1 MWEATVRVT
10 REQEVDADPERVW
23 ALAAAPAALA
33 AMPGQRFAFAVPV
46 AVPGTDR
53 LSCMI
58 VSGKHDV
65 HCAVVDV
72 REEVPGQ
79 RITWQVRSAPSRKET
94 LTLSVRPRTGG
105 CTLTAAVSETVP
117 RIDKGSYQGYWRRTV
132 TEWANRLRA
141 IAEGRSPW
149 PPDRMSAEMR
159 DACAGFELPKKIG
172 EASASTVIN
181 ASANSVWETVWS
193 PDSSRLV
200 DPETVVWAGTVPG
213 TPQRAVGELQYTVYR
228 HDDDRFTATVYLV
241 KELAEG
247 RRAVTQRIGHPDTEM
262 VWLLTPVAE
271 ETRLELTARWPAP
284 TVRKTHATTTADT
297 VATHLQETADAY
309 KEHIEKAAGT
319 PSRGA

>member
-10 REQEVDADPERVW
+10 REQAVDADPQRVW

-33 AMPGQRFAFAVPV
+33 AMPGQRFAFAVPA
-46 AVPGTDR
+46 AVPGADR

-72 REEVPGQ
+72 REEVPGE
-79 RITWQVRSAPSRKET
+79 RICWQVRSAPSRKET

-105 CTLTAAVSETVP
+105 CTLTAAVSEDVP

-132 TEWANRLRA
+132 AEWTDRLQA
-141 IAEGRSPW
+141 IAEGRQPW

-172 EASASTVIN
+172 EASASAVIN
-181 ASANSVWETVWS
+181 AGADAVWATVWA
-193 PDSSRLV
+193 PDASRLV

-213 TPQRAVGELQYTVYR
+213 TPQRAVGELQYTVHR
-228 HDDDRFTATVYLV
+228 HDDGRFTASVYVV
-241 KELAEG
+241 KELDEG
-247 RRAVTQRIGHPDTEM
+247 RRAVTQRIGNPDTEM
-262 VWLLTPVAE
+262 LTLLTPVPE
-271 ETRLELTARWPAP
+271 GTRLELTARWPAP
-284 TVRKTHATTTADT
+284 TVRKTHATAAADT

-309 KEHIEKAAGT
+309 KEHVEKAAGT
-319 PSRGA
+319 PSRPA

>member
-10 REQEVDADPERVW
+10 REQEVDADPGRVW
-23 ALAAAPAALA
+23 ALASAPASLA

-94 LTLSVRPRTGG
+94 LTLSVRPRAGG
-105 CTLTAAVSETVP
+105 CTLTAAVSEDVS
-117 RIDKGSYQGYWRRTV
+117 RFDKGSYQGYWRRTV
-132 TEWANRLRA
+132 AEWANRLRA

-181 ASANSVWETVWS
+181 ADAGAVWATVWA
-193 PDSSRLV
+193 PDASRLV

-213 TPQRAVGELQYTVYR
+213 TPERAVGELQCTVHR
-228 HDDDRFTATVYLV
+228 HDDGRITASVYVV

-247 RRAVTQRIGHPDTEM
+247 RRALTQRIGHPDTEM
-262 VWLLTPVAE
+262 LTLLTPVPE
-271 ETRLELTARWPAP
+271 GTRLELTARWPAP
-284 TVRKTHATTTADT
+284 TVRKTYATAAADT

-319 PSRGA
+319 PSRHA